1 MSKCRNASVLQ
12 RLQTNNTRKNTVETS
27 LSLSLSL
34 SLRAVE
40 RSSTDHS
47 AEETRKPFVLRSSGA
62 GGSGDGSSGKGGSF
76 SE

>member
-1 MSKCRNASVLQ
+1 
-12 RLQTNNTRKNTVETS
+12 
-27 LSLSLSL
+27 
-34 SLRAVE
+34 VE

-47 AEETRKPFVLRSSGA
+47 AEETRKPFALRSSGE

>member
-1 MSKCRNASVLQ
+1 V
-12 RLQTNNTRKNTVETS
+12 
-27 LSLSLSL
+27 
-34 SLRAVE
+34 RAVE

-62 GGSGDGSSGKGGSF
+62 GGSGDGSSGRGGSF

>member
-12 RLQTNNTRKNTVETS
+12 RLQTNNTRKTLLRP
-27 LSLSLSL
+27 LSLSLFL

>member
-1 MSKCRNASVLQ
+1 MSKCRKTSVLQ
-12 RLQTNNTRKNTVETS
+12 RLQTNNTRKNNVETS
-27 LSLSLSL
+27 LSLSL
-34 SLRAVE
+34 RAVD

>member
-34 SLRAVE
+34 RAVE

-47 AEETRKPFVLRSSGA
+47 AEETRKPFVQRSSGA